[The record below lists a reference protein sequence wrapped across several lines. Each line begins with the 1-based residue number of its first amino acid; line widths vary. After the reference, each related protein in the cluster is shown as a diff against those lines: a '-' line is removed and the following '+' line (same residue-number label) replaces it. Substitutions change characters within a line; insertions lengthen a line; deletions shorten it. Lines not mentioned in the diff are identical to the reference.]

1 MPFTKFTNLD
11 FDQIRIQIKSYLRA
25 NSNFKDFDFEGSNFS
40 VLIDTLAYNTYIT
53 AFNSNMIVNESFLD
67 SATVRENVVSLAR
80 NIGYVPRSRSAAK
93 ANISFSFNTT
103 STSPTATLSAGL
115 VCVGTIENS
124 NYVFS
129 IPNDIVT
136 TIVNG
141 VATFDNI
148 DVFQGTFLRKQFVV
162 DGSLD
167 QRFLLDNSF
176 IDSSTIVVKVK
187 GLSDTGT
194 LGREYT
200 LSNNILNV
208 DSTSE
213 IYLIQE
219 ARDERY
225 ELLFG
230 DGYFGKKL
238 ENGAVIS
245 ATYIITDGKDGN
257 GPTNFSYSGRV
268 VDDLGNPIVPS
279 NNITIT
285 TNSAAANGGDIESVD
300 SIKYFAPRIYA
311 SQYRAVTARDYEA
324 IIQSIYPN
332 TESVAVVGGEELDPP
347 EFGQVLIS
355 IKPKNGDYV
364 SDFDKQNIQS
374 KLKNYS
380 LSGINQRIID
390 LKVLYVE
397 IDSAVYYNSSQVSN
411 VNEVK
416 SKVMRVLNTFSTSNI
431 NKFGGRFK
439 YSKLGQIIDGSDVS
453 ITSNITR
460 VIIRRNLKCL
470 LNQSAQYELCY
481 GNSFK
486 KNMSGFNIK
495 STGFTLANQTGTLY
509 FTDVPDAT
517 GDMGVLSV
525 VRQSSDSNE
534 YTVIVKSAG
543 SIDYKKGEIIVNTLT
558 ITSTVKA
565 NNIIEIQAFPDSND
579 VIGLKDLYLSFS
591 VADSTINMVKDTISS
606 GEQISGVGYKTTSS
620 YLNGSLKRGDTS
632 TVTATVLTT
641 TTTPSTTTSTSSG
654 TTSSGGGY

>member
-11 FDQIRIQIKSYLRA
+11 FDQIKTQIKSYLRA
-25 NSNFKDFDFEGSNFS
+25 NSDFKDFDFDGSNFS

-53 AFNSNMIVNESFLD
+53 AFNSNMVVNESFLD
-67 SATVRENVVSLAR
+67 SATLRENVVSLAR

-93 ANISFSFNTT
+93 ATISFSIETTANT
-103 STSPTATLSAGL
+103 PTLTLSAGL
-115 VCVGTIENS
+115 VCIGASENS
-124 NYVFS
+124 TIMFS
-129 IPNDIVT
+129 IPSSIT
-136 TIVNG
+136 TTVVNG
-141 VATFDNI
+141 VANFENI
-148 DVFQGTFLRKQFVV
+148 EVYQGTLLRKQFLV

-187 GLSDTGT
+187 GLADTNT
-194 LGREYT
+194 LGREYS
-200 LSNNILNV
+200 LASNILNI
-208 DSTSE
+208 DATSE
-213 IYLIQE
+213 TYLIQE
-219 ARDERY
+219 VQDEKY

-238 ENGAVIS
+238 ENGSVIT
-245 ATYIITDGKDGN
+245 ATYIITDGKSGN
-257 GPTNFSYSGRV
+257 GSANFSYAGRV
-268 VDDLGNPIVPS
+268 VDSNDNPVVPT
-279 NNITIT
+279 NNIIIT
-285 TNSAAANGGDIESVD
+285 TQEAAANGGDIESID

-347 EFGQVLIS
+347 EFGLVLIS

-380 LSGINQRIID
+380 LSGINQKIID

-416 SKVMRVLNTFSTSNI
+416 SKVVNVLNTFSTSNI

-439 YSKLGQIIDGSDVS
+439 YSKLGQIIDGADTS

-460 VIIRRNLKCL
+460 VIIRRNMKCL

-481 GNSFK
+481 GNAFK
-486 KNMSGFNIK
+486 KNAGGFNIK
-495 STGFTLANQTGTLY
+495 STGFTIASQTGTLY

-525 VRQSSDSNE
+525 VRQSADTNE

-543 SIDYKKGEIIVNTLT
+543 TVDYKKGEIIVNTLT
-558 ITSTVKA
+558 ITSTVQP

-632 TVTATVLTT
+632 TAVASVSTT
-641 TTTPSTTTSTSSG
+641 TTTSSTTTSTSSG
-654 TTSSGGGY
+654 SSSSGGGY

>member
-11 FDQIRIQIKSYLRA
+11 FDQIKAQIKSYLRA
-25 NSNFKDFDFEGSNFS
+25 NSDFKDFDFDGSNFS

-53 AFNSNMIVNESFLD
+53 AFNSNMVVNESFLD
-67 SATVRENVVSLAR
+67 SATLRENVVSLAR
-80 NIGYVPRSRSAAK
+80 NIGYVPRSRSASK
-93 ANISFSFNTT
+93 AQISFTINTT
-103 STSPTATLSAGL
+103 SNTSSLTLAAGL
-115 VCVGTIENS
+115 VCIGASESSTIT
-124 NYVFS
+124 FS
-129 IPNDIVT
+129 IPSSITSTV
-136 TIVNG
+136 VNG
-141 VATFDNI
+141 VATFNNI
-148 DVFQGTFLRKQFVV
+148 DVFQGTFLRKQFLV

-176 IDSSTIVVKVK
+176 IDSSTIVVKV
-187 GLSDTGT
+187 TGPNET
-194 LGREYT
+194 NLGREYSV
-200 LSNNILNV
+200 SNNILNI

-219 ARDERY
+219 VQDEKY

-238 ENGAVIS
+238 ENGSTIT
-245 ATYIITDGKDGN
+245 ATYIVTDGKSGN
-257 GPTNFSYSGRV
+257 GSANFSYVGRV
-268 VDDLGNPIVPS
+268 LDSDNNPVVPT
-279 NNITIT
+279 NNISIT
-285 TNSAAANGGDIESVD
+285 TNQVAANGGDIESID

-355 IKPKNGDYV
+355 IKPKNGDFV

-380 LSGINQRIID
+380 LSGINQKIID

-411 VNEVK
+411 VNEVR
-416 SKVMRVLNTFSTSNI
+416 SKVMSVLSTFSTSNI

-439 YSKLGQIIDGSDVS
+439 YSKLGQIIDGSDSS

-460 VIIRRNLKCL
+460 VVIRRNMKCL

-481 GNSFK
+481 GNAFK
-486 KNMSGFNIK
+486 KNASGFNIK

-517 GDMGVLSV
+517 GNMGVLSV
-525 VRQSSDSNE
+525 VKESSESDE
-534 YTVIVKSAG
+534 YTVVAKSAG
-543 SIDYKKGEIIVNTLT
+543 TVDYTKGEIIINTLNV
-558 ITSTVKA
+558 TSTVAA
-565 NNIIEIQAFPDSND
+565 NDVIEIQAFPDSND

-591 VADSTINMVKDTISS
+591 VSDSTINMVKDTISS

-632 TVTATVLTT
+632 SITT
-641 TTTPSTTTSTSSG
+641 SSTTTSTTTTAGSG
-654 TTSSGGGY
+654 Y

>member
-11 FDQIRIQIKSYLRA
+11 FDQIKIQIKSYLRA
-25 NSNFKDFDFEGSNFS
+25 NSDFKDFDFEGSNFS
-40 VLIDTLAYNTYIT
+40 ALIDTLAYNTYIT
-53 AFNSNMIVNESFLD
+53 AFNSNMVVNESFLD
-67 SATVRENVVSLAR
+67 SATIRENVVSLAR

-93 ANISFSFNTT
+93 AQVSFPFNTT
-103 STSPTATLSAGL
+103 STAATATLSAGL
-115 VCVGTIENS
+115 VCVGTVENT
-124 NYVFS
+124 NYLFS
-129 IPNDIVT
+129 IPNDVVT

-141 VATFDNI
+141 VATFNNI
-148 DVFQGTFLRKQFVV
+148 DVYQGTFLRKQFVV

-187 GLSDTGT
+187 GLSDTG
-194 LGREYT
+194 LGREY
-200 LSNNILNV
+200 SKADNILNI

-213 IYLIQE
+213 IYLLQE
-219 ARDERY
+219 AKDERY

-238 ENGAVIS
+238 ENGAVITV
-245 ATYIITDGKDGN
+245 TYIITDGKEGN

-268 VDDLGNPIVPS
+268 VDDLGNAIVPS
-279 NNITIT
+279 SNISVT
-285 TNSAAANGGDIESVD
+285 TNSAASNGGDIESID

-355 IKPKNGDYV
+355 IKPKNGDFV

-380 LSGINQRIID
+380 LSGINQKIID

-416 SKVMRVLNTFSTSNI
+416 SKVMSVLSTFSTSNI

-439 YSKLGQIIDGSDVS
+439 YSKLGQIIDGSDSS

-460 VIIRRNLKCL
+460 VVIRRNMKCL
-470 LNQSAQYELCY
+470 LNQSAQYEICY
-481 GNSFK
+481 GNAFK
-486 KNMSGFNIK
+486 KNAGGFNIK

-517 GDMGVLSV
+517 GNMGVLSV
-525 VRQSSDSNE
+525 VKESSESDE
-534 YTVIVKSAG
+534 YTVVAKSAG
-543 SIDYKKGEIIVNTLT
+543 TVDYTKGEIIVNTLNV
-558 ITSTVKA
+558 TSTVAA
-565 NNIIEIQAFPDSND
+565 NDVIEIQAFPDSND

-591 VADSTINMVKDTISS
+591 VSDSTINMVKDTISS

-632 TVTATVLTT
+632 TTTTSSTNTT
-641 TTTPSTTTSTSSG
+641 TTTTSGSG
-654 TTSSGGGY
+654 Y

>member
-11 FDQIRIQIKSYLRA
+11 FDQIKIQIKSYLRA
-25 NSNFKDFDFEGSNFS
+25 NSDFKDFDFEGSNFS
-40 VLIDTLAYNTYIT
+40 ALIDTLAYNTYIT
-53 AFNSNMIVNESFLD
+53 AFNSNMVVNESFLD
-67 SATVRENVVSLAR
+67 SATIRENVVSLAR

-93 ANISFSFNTT
+93 AQVSFPFNTT
-103 STSPTATLSAGL
+103 STAATATLSAGL
-115 VCVGTIENS
+115 VCVGTVENT
-124 NYVFS
+124 NYLFS
-129 IPNDIVT
+129 IPNDVVT

-141 VATFDNI
+141 VATFNNI
-148 DVFQGTFLRKQFVV
+148 DVYQGTFLRKQFVV

-187 GLSDTGT
+187 GLSDTG
-194 LGREYT
+194 LGREY
-200 LSNNILNV
+200 SKADNILNI

-213 IYLIQE
+213 IYLLQE
-219 ARDERY
+219 AKDERY

-238 ENGAVIS
+238 ENGAVITV
-245 ATYIITDGKDGN
+245 TYIITDGKEGN

-268 VDDLGNPIVPS
+268 VDDLGNAIVPS
-279 NNITIT
+279 SNISVT
-285 TNSAAANGGDIESVD
+285 TNSAASNGGDIESID

-355 IKPKNGDYV
+355 IKPKNGDFV

-380 LSGINQRIID
+380 LSGINQKIID

-416 SKVMRVLNTFSTSNI
+416 SKVMSVLSTFSTSNI

-439 YSKLGQIIDGSDVS
+439 YSKLGQIIDGSDSS

-460 VIIRRNLKCL
+460 VVIRRNMKCL
-470 LNQSAQYELCY
+470 LNQSAQYEICY
-481 GNSFK
+481 GNAFK
-486 KNMSGFNIK
+486 KNAGGFNIK

-517 GDMGVLSV
+517 GNMGVLSV
-525 VRQSSDSNE
+525 VKESSESDE
-534 YTVIVKSAG
+534 YTVVAKSAG
-543 SIDYKKGEIIVNTLT
+543 TVDYTKGEIIVNTLNV
-558 ITSTVKA
+558 TSTVAA
-565 NNIIEIQAFPDSND
+565 NDVIEIQAFPDSND

-591 VADSTINMVKDTISS
+591 VSDSTINMVKDTISS

-632 TVTATVLTT
+632 TTTTSSTT
-641 TTTPSTTTSTSSG
+641 TTTTTTSGSG
-654 TTSSGGGY
+654 Y